1 MRSVVRGEEGE
12 SEASERLLSVLEG
25 MLCLDMD
32 ERWDADAVL
41 KQLDS
46 CESRMRELEA
56 RVAALTGECDELQ
69 RRCLSAEQERDSG
82 RDKQAQMAKYISE
95 VQLHM
100 ARLHC

>member
-1 MRSVVRGEEGE
+1 MCCCEVRRRE
-12 SEASERLLSVLEG
+12 SEVSERLLCVLEG

-32 ERWDADAVL
+32 QRCDADAVL

-46 CESRMRELEA
+46 SETRMRELES
-56 RVAALTGECDELQ
+56 RVAALTSECDELQ
-69 RRCLSAEQERDSG
+69 RRCVRSVEYERDSG
-82 RDKQAQMAKYISE
+82 REKQAQLEKYVRE